1 MARTRRFYGI
11 WSLVLWLIAI
21 GLLIGMTPRT
31 AQRFAQWRQARAEA
45 AQLELELVQLR
56 QQEQA
61 LERELQRVQTDLGRE
76 SLARQRGWLRK
87 GEEPLR
93 IHRD

>member
-1 MARTRRFYGI
+1 MARTRRFYRI

>member
-1 MARTRRFYGI
+1 MARTRRFHGF
-11 WSLVLWLIAI
+11 WSLALWLIAV
-21 GLLIGMTPRT
+21 GLLIGTTPRT

>member
-1 MARTRRFYGI
+1 MARTGRVH
-11 WSLVLWLIAI
+11 SLWHIGLWLLIVAM
-21 GLLIGMTPRT
+21 LLGMTPRT
-31 AQRFAQWRQARAEA
+31 VRYFNQWRALRAES
-45 AQLELELVQLR
+45 AQLEQQLAQLR

-93 IHRD
+93 LSRP